1 MKETKLLTKE
11 ILKKFKTV
19 GNQNKEKDPL
29 IICKLFYPDFS
40 WTRYATEYDPKTRL
54 FFWYVMGMYD
64 ERGYFSLDE
73 LLTTRWKLWCEI
85 ERDLWFDSCRFSELR
100 QREGLE

>member
-40 WTRYATEYDPKTRL
+40 WTRYATEYDPK
-54 FFWYVMGMYD
+54 
-64 ERGYFSLDE
+64 LDE
-73 LLTTRWKLWCEI
+73 NYDVRLKEI
-85 ERDLWFDSCRFSELR
+85 Y
-100 QREGLE
+100 GLIRVGFQN